1 MAAHP
6 TLCPIYD
13 AQSRSRQ
20 ARNQERLIASV
31 DAMAQQM
38 REINRGQIQPEA
50 PSPAPVPQPSVIYA
64 EPIENH
70 NNREIIQLKEKIKSL
85 EEENK
90 SLREENKKLR
100 IRDVTPVKLG
110 KHHSPMP
117 IINPDTRIE
126 NMRRIRRSAAAY
138 RSNR

>member
-31 DAMAQQM
+31 DAMARQM

-90 SLREENKKLR
+90 SLKEINEKLR
-100 IRDVTPVKLG
+100 IRDVAPVKLG
-110 KHHSPMP
+110 EHH
-117 IINPDTRIE
+117 NPDPRIE
-126 NMRRIRRSAAAY
+126 NRRRRNGGRPGA
-138 RSNR
+138 RW